1 MTDFIRE
8 TAEDIRAALPKP
20 ADAQIAI
27 GEDFA
32 FVITDTKVFEIF
44 YSGGLSVYV
53 TVSERRN
60 IEAVG
65 DDTMWYATIP
75 GESNPH
81 FTDEALEQYRIGDEA
96 EYQPFDVGAAVNA
109 NLDAMARSI
118 TDVWNA
124 NKETS
129 TGVEP
134 GQYGWI
140 DFAHMESDENPE
152 RFYIEIFS
160 TDENGEYGEEV
171 AVICHRLV
179 GGRFPLDGD
188 VANSKRE
195 RAQHIVDTLNA
206 SRVSA

>member
-81 FTDEALEQYRIGDEA
+81 FTDEALGQYRIGDET
-96 EYQPFDVGAAVNA
+96 EYQPFTGGALAK
-109 NLDAMARSI
+109 DI
-118 TDVWNA
+118 TDVWNS
-124 NKETS
+124 NKELVPTK
-129 TGVEP
+129 TGDK
-134 GQYGWI
+134 YGWI
-140 DFAHMESDENPE
+140 DFAHMESDEDPE
-152 RFYIEIFS
+152 RFYIEIYS
-160 TDENGEYGEEV
+160 INEDGDYEDEI

-188 VANSKRE
+188 VANEKRE
-195 RAQHIVDTLNA
+195 RAQRIVDSLNA
-206 SRVSA
+206 SLVSA